1 MSNYKTEMKIQ
12 LDKRCTGMTI
22 IYMMQVVSLKPI
34 ETKNMSIVSLIEPS
48 STFGKRM
55 YKKV

>member
-1 MSNYKTEMKIQ
+1 MKIQ

-22 IYMMQVVSLKPI
+22 TYIMQVVSLKPI
-34 ETKNMSIVSLIEPS
+34 ETKNMSIVSLIEPI

-55 YKKV
+55 YKKVCVIAAVS